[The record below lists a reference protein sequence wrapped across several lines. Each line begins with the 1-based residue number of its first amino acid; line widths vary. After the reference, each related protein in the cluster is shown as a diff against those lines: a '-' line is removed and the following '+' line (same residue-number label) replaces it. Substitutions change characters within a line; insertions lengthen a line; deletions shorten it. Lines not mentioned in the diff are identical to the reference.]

1 MQCED
6 CGDTVSLSNAYRDD
20 DGNFVCEECHTDDQ
34 QQRQQGQSRT
44 QQRTQSAQQQ
54 RTPPASTEKQTEQN
68 SSGERSTAAAQG
80 AEKSHTEAD
89 GGHVHTLTEDKPGE
103 HRFKT
108 LLSIS
113 KFISGV
119 GWVIVG
125 LGALAGV
132 IGVIAAMSL
141 PPPLEEAVFALAAG
155 LGGGLWFAV
164 MGLLTVAAGQVYSC
178 FVAIERNTRSTFRL
192 IQERD
197 D

>member
-1 MQCED
+1 MRCED
-6 CGDTVSLSNAYRDD
+6 CGDSISLSSAYRDD
-20 DGNFVCEECHTDDQ
+20 DGNFVCEECRTDDQ
-34 QQRQQGQSRT
+34 PHRQQGQSRT
-44 QQRTQSAQQQ
+44 QQRTKSTHQQ
-54 RTPPASTEKQTEQN
+54 RDASTSTEKQTEQN
-68 SSGERSTAAAQG
+68 SSGGSSSAPAQRARTPR
-80 AEKSHTEAD
+80 AE
-89 GGHVHTLTEDKPGE
+89 TEDRHGHTPIE
-103 HRFKT
+103 DQPSERRFKT

-141 PPPLEEAVFALAAG
+141 PPPLEEAIFALAAG